1 MSCLYVPILAA
12 LDFVTPP
19 PPQVVRGQ
27 VPRSPRNF
35 RRGFN
40 LDQKFARSSQEV
52 AKVRRKLQKFAG
64 SCLNVLCC

>member
-40 LDQKFARSSQEV
+40 FDQKFARSCQSSQEV
-52 AKVRRKLQKFAG
+52 A
-64 SCLNVLCC
+64 